1 MKCPRCGN
9 ETEENT
15 CPYCGY
21 EIVAGWDGPNEELKV
36 VIDKIK
42 KIFSIVAII
51 TFLVY
56 LFANIVLLGWSI
68 NIVLPQTFNNSTL
81 IYAVLFLVV
90 PLFEAGGV
98 AFAGYYIFLVL
109 CIILSIVALFYK
121 SRESITGFF
130 KSFEIHNK
138 EKLENI
144 FESPIARLAFLICA
158 LMFIHFL
165 YTILVDFGGATPR
178 TPGLED
184 EKLWVLIYGLTRAAA
199 WEEIVVRI
207 PFIGI
212 PMLLLTYVK
221 GKTDW
226 KKYILGGFGL
236 RDRNVIWFIL
246 LSSVI
251 FATAHLGSWD
261 LYKLVPTF
269 IAGLVFGYL
278 YVKDGLYSC
287 IILHFV
293 WDYTAIYYRLPEYML
308 NGVVII
314 IFIWIVL
321 GFYFTYH
328 YIKSGV
334 TWLIRRPS
342 GVKRKRSER
351 PESEEKTTAGIDA
364 GFICP
369 NCRNYRAVYTKDGK
383 LRCIRCGTDVDPKAK
398 DAKKELGARE
408 KMRQW
413 PPID

>member
-1 MKCPRCGN
+1 MRCPRCGS
-9 ETEENT
+9 ETGEDT

-21 EIVAGWDGPNEELKV
+21 EIAAGWNDPGDDLKEV
-36 VIDKIK
+36 LDKIK
-42 KIFSIVAII
+42 KVFSIVAII
-51 TFLVY
+51 TFLIY

-68 NIVLPQTFNNSTL
+68 NIVFPHTFNNSTL

-90 PLFEAGGV
+90 PLFKAGGA
-98 AFAGYYIFLVL
+98 AFAVYYIFLVL
-109 CIILSIVALFYK
+109 CIILSIVGLFYY
-121 SRESITGFF
+121 SRDSIIGFF
-130 KSFEIHNK
+130 ESFNTG
-138 EKLENI
+138 EKGGNSI

-158 LMFIHFL
+158 LMFVHFL
-165 YTILVDFGGATPR
+165 YTILVDIGGVTPR
-178 TPGLED
+178 TPGLEE

-261 LYKLVPTF
+261 LYKLLPTF
-269 IAGLVFGYL
+269 VAGLVFGYL

-293 WDYTAIYYRLPEYML
+293 WDYTAIYYRLPGYML
-308 NGVVII
+308 NGVII
-314 IFIWIVL
+314 VVFIWIVL
-321 GFYFTYH
+321 GVYFTYH
-328 YIKSGV
+328 YVKSGV
-334 TWLIRRPS
+334 TWLIRKPS
-342 GVKRKRSER
+342 GVKRKSSERSE
-351 PESEEKTTAGIDA
+351 PEERTTAGIDA

-369 NCRNYRAVYTKDGK
+369 NCRNYKAVYTERGK

-398 DAKKELGARE
+398 EAKKELGGRE

-413 PPID
+413 PPMD